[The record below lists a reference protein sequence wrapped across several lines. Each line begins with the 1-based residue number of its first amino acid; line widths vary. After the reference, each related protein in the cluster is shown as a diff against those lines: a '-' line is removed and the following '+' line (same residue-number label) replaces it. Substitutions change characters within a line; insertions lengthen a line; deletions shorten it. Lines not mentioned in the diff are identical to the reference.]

1 MDWTQIVTAVITLI
15 GVWVMNSKQLAVIQ
29 EQNNQLRSEKQKH
42 NRVIERTYKLEETTA
57 LHEAESNRQGKRIDE
72 LEKEV
77 KP

>member
-29 EQNNQLRSEKQKH
+29 EQINQLRSEQQKH
-42 NRVIERTYKLEETTA
+42 NKVIERTYKLEETTA
-57 LHEAESNRQGKRIDE
+57 LHEAELNRQGKRIDE